1 MAEVQTTT
9 VNLQYNSVEYNA
21 DGSMTHRL
29 ESPSGYYPLIGIY
42 NFIHDY
48 RVLDEDGN
56 KETTKDR
63 YFWKNG
69 YPLRN
74 PKKPK
79 MATMRS
85 ALNDLVDRNWIAPS
99 VFEEKMQA
107 FAKSDGNSSNIF
119 GYRVYLEGHDWI
131 RVKDKGVEYFIEDNR
146 GSSDDPGMIGMTVDC
161 KKPPS
166 LFQSACDAVEAKVA
180 KDTAEEN

>member
-9 VNLQYNSVEYNA
+9 VKLEYTSVEYNA

-29 ESPSGYYPLIGIY
+29 VSPDVPDVVYHVI
-42 NFIHDY
+42 DK
-48 RVLDEDGN
+48 DGD

-63 YFWKNG
+63 LFLKNDH
-69 YPLRN
+69 PFRN

-146 GSSDDPGMIGMTVDC
+146 SSSDDPGMIGMTVDC